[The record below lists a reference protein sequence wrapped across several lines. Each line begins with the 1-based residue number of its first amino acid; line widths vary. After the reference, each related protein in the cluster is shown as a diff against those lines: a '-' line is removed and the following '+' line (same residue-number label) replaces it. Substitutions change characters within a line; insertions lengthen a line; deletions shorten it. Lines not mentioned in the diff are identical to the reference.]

1 MRSNAVIT
9 HRWPAIPM
17 MRTVPLAV
25 VFVFV
30 FVFANVMSTSPAWAA
45 KPVPGATYRAG
56 SGGGDT
62 QVVLKV
68 SKNGRRLTPMD
79 VSTFSSC
86 SNGRAD
92 WLASYYGD
100 LLPNP
105 ARLPIASSGTF
116 AGTFEQYPPF
126 LDVFVASE
134 TFSLSGKFIRS
145 GNAVRVVVR
154 TTTVGEG
161 GTVCDSGERT
171 VVARRIRRRA

>member
-1 MRSNAVIT
+1 
-9 HRWPAIPM
+9 
-17 MRTVPLAV
+17 MRTVPLVVAV
-25 VFVFV
+25 VFVFASV
-30 FVFANVMSTSPAWAA
+30 TSPAWAA

-56 SGGGDT
+56 IGGDDT

-86 SNGRAD
+86 SNGRDDA
-92 WLASYYGD
+92 WLASYNGD
-100 LLPNP
+100 LVPKP

-116 AGTFEQYPPF
+116 AETFEQYPPF

>member
-1 MRSNAVIT
+1 
-9 HRWPAIPM
+9 M

-25 VFVFV
+25 AVAVVFTS
-30 FVFANVMSTSPAWAA
+30 MTSPASAA
-45 KPVPGATYRAG
+45 KPVPGATYRVG
-56 SGGGDT
+56 SYGADT
-62 QVVLKV
+62 RVVLEV

-86 SNGRAD
+86 SNGRDD

-100 LLPNP
+100 LVPNP

-116 AGTFEQYPPF
+116 AETFEKHPEF
-126 LDVFVASE
+126 LFTFVASE

-154 TTTVGEG
+154 TITVGEG
-161 GTVCDSGERT
+161 GTICDSGERT
-171 VVARRIRRRA
+171 LVAKRIRRRA